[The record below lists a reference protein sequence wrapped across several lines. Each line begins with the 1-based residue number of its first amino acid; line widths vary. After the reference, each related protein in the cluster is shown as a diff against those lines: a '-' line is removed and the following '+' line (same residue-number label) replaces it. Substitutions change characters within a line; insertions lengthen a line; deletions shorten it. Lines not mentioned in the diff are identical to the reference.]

1 MKNFKLL
8 TKTSFRLLAL
18 LLCLAASVPQLQ
30 ADVTIFVRGTAPH
43 IYVFNTNGTAP
54 TDGSTNWPGV
64 QMSQSTTSA
73 DGTTWY
79 YVNYEGLNSC
89 SIIFDNGN
97 GGTSNQTWDITGVS
111 GTKYYYSNGSNY
123 YLDLTSVKDK
133 TAYAFFENSSNWSGN
148 LYAHCWNGTYS
159 TNWNGDQMTFVGGTN
174 GGRSVYAWST
184 NAGTPGMII
193 FNNGS
198 SQTGDLTFHNGYYY
212 YNNGNSTNSN
222 YANLSF
228 PTLPV
233 VVADTYVVAGPSSI
247 FGSNWDGSA
256 SANTMTEGNDGN
268 YTLTLNNV
276 SLTASTSYEYKVVK
290 NGSQWIPSGDNLT
303 FNVPLNGSY
312 NITFTFDPSTN
323 TCNVTYS
330 LQTATGGETYTVAG
344 SNTTILGS
352 SWDQTDSN
360 NDMTLVNGVYQLT
373 FNNVVLSDNNPS
385 CEFRVVVNHSWVTAY
400 PSGNASVSGFNGSG
414 TYDIVFTYDPSDNSI
429 TGVAT
434 KHIAY
439 YVVGDNALIGHDWAI
454 ANDTQMTESSGTYTW
469 SKSGI
474 HLTAGD
480 YNLKVK
486 DNNGTWYGDSN
497 NDNVTVNADVN
508 GTYDLSVSFDP
519 STGIVTATLTRTA
532 ADPVY
537 DIYVRYTGSED
548 VQNVYMHVWDTN
560 GDKTS
565 WPGMSL
571 SSMTSTV
578 INGHTYYHVTISSTD
593 QTLGLLFDENGNS
606 GTQTADLTANPG
618 DNYFTYGGGSTVSGP
633 NASADAPTVF
643 YVVGSDT
650 NIFPNEWSMGAGTAM
665 TNNQDGT
672 YTWTSQVHLTPGVNY
687 EYKVRGDDNSWHPD
701 GGNNQ
706 TFNVNVPGTYTLTV
720 TYDSNTGTVTATTTL
735 IAADPISAVYIIGYA
750 NTQQWAAN
758 AGIQMEYDNETGYF
772 TLKNVVL
779 TAMSHFAL
787 ATHLGSNNEDWTTLN
802 ANRLS
807 SDGDSNW
814 LVNDY
819 WLDEDEDRW
828 MPTMDYTS
836 ENHNWY
842 VEQSGA
848 YDFYFNPTNRQ
859 LMIKKSYGKMY
870 ISYGVGWTYENN
882 SVEMSTV
889 DGNIYQATITLTQ
902 GDYFLFS
909 TELSDASAWGATEN
923 GYIINDLM
931 VGFAQELI
939 ENRANNYHF
948 TGATG
953 KYIVVVN
960 KEKGTVILRRA
971 ADATVTK
978 IFLEKTSNVVLDP
991 VGGTYNNQP
1000 VANKR
1005 GGIYAWNKLNLQNVG
1020 HPYDYS
1026 LNNGPTNYTYDGEV
1040 GNGYGGDNYLKDLPD
1055 TTTLDNKQWY
1065 AWSVANSICEFY
1077 FIRTNKD
1084 DKKSQ
1089 KIIRRSG
1096 EIWLTWIDEKATTN
1110 CQDDAVLCDSLYE
1123 VTRDYY
1129 DVSAGGVSDCATML
1143 EDHYYVYYTNT
1154 TGWDS
1159 VYCYAWYEAGNEVIR
1174 FTDEYPGN
1182 KCTFVGY
1189 DENGFEIWCFDF
1201 GLMEDFHAQ
1210 YGDIIPTGVIFD
1222 NGKGGAEQGAEGD
1235 KVREQTGDLVFD
1247 NGACYDYLGMIYLGN
1262 SLNGIINT
1270 GIVNGPKYT
1279 VEDDLIGVYYDENA
1293 VTRIIETDTN
1303 GNPIIDEQTGQP
1315 RHIDVVGALYAK
1327 DIENYSAKSM
1337 QPEGTTDYVYDICA
1351 HPVGGNYT
1359 GGSQIQLERTYYD
1372 QSNWVK
1378 IVLSPNFDNEHIE
1391 STDVTYDREKFDNLN
1406 YELAAQVDGGY
1417 LRQYVDKIIPGGSMS
1432 GNLASNVNPQMHITN
1447 IAQPIT
1453 LSEPYKKNV
1462 YVTGHFNDSVVFSY
1476 VHQDWSPGI
1485 YQGVHKTVP
1494 VLETDENNNT
1504 FVDHMWVS
1512 PELYKMFYVAPKP
1525 QEIAFITWAVF
1536 DHPDKN
1542 VGDPN
1547 YESEPSVP
1555 GAFYAPMNW
1564 DRTGQL
1570 SNGTDPNAPY
1580 GETYGPY
1587 SNGFMQYGAFQ
1598 VNWSL
1603 FEGMEADDSD
1613 NPTNRSQDPWY
1624 RIFKPGQAYKILALI
1639 RYAHDDKGNIEY
1651 KPGVYKGVTIDNE
1664 YDGYNNGYNNED
1676 DGNHVA
1682 NAPRRY
1688 DNMDPVPYNP
1698 EVLADSKFIVFPL
1711 LGSNSESEDG
1721 SSIGNV
1727 TVVKEVV
1734 TPRTAK
1740 SVRYYNLMGVESD
1753 KPFDGLNIVVT
1764 TYSDGSRSSKKI
1776 LR

>member
-18 LLCLAASVPQLQ
+18 LLCLAASVPQLRAYDYTIYMRYTGSGNATNVRIHYWN
-30 ADVTIFVRGTAPH
+30 AD
-43 IYVFNTNGTAP
+43 N
-54 TDGSTNWPGV
+54 STSWPGA
-64 QMSQSTTSA
+64 QMESTT
-73 DGTTWY
+73 
-79 YVNYEGLNSC
+79 
-89 SIIFDNGN
+89 INGVTFYKKTI
-97 GGTSNQTWDITGVS
+97 TSNNSTIGV
-111 GTKYYYSNGSNY
+111 
-123 YLDLTSVKDK
+123 
-133 TAYAFFENSSNWSGN
+133 
-148 LYAHCWNGTYS
+148 
-159 TNWNGDQMTFVGGTN
+159 
-174 GGRSVYAWST
+174 
-184 NAGTPGMII
+184 I
-193 FNNGS
+193 FNMSGS
-198 SQTGDLTFHNGYYY
+198 PQTGDLTAYPGDNYFVYDGNTTATSWYVVGNDTNLFGASWSNNSVGQMVDNGDGTWTWTKTADLTANTTYQYKVH
-212 YNNGNSTNSN
+212 SN
-222 YANLSF
+222 YDVWRPNDNQTITVNESGSYTITITF
-228 PTLPV
+228 DGTNVNQTVTSNTPV
-233 VVADTYVVAGPSSI
+233 VNDTYVVAGPTAI
-247 FGSNWDGSA
+247 FGSNWDGTA

-276 SLTASTSYEYKVVK
+276 SLTASTNYEYKVVK

-312 NITFTFDPSTN
+312 NITFTFNPSTN
-323 TCNVTYS
+323 TCEVTYS
-330 LQTATGGETYTVAG
+330 QQTATGGETYTVAG

-352 SWDQTDSN
+352 SWNQTVSN

-373 FNNVVLSDNNPS
+373 FNDVVLSDDNPT
-385 CEFRVVVNHSWVTAY
+385 CDFRVVVNHSWVTAY

-414 TYDIVFTYDPSDNSI
+414 TYDVVFTYDPSDNSV

-454 ANDTQMTESSGTYTW
+454 ADDVQMTASSGTYTW

-474 HLTAGD
+474 HLTAGN

-497 NDNVTVNADVN
+497 NNNVTVNADVN
-508 GTYDLSVSFDP
+508 GTYELSVSFDP
-519 STGIVTATLTRTA
+519 STSIVTATLTRTA
-532 ADPVY
+532 SDPVY

-560 GDKTS
+560 GNKTE
-565 WPGMSL
+565 WPGMRL
-571 SSMTSTV
+571 STMTSTV
-578 INGHTYYHVTISSTD
+578 INGHTYYHATISSTD
-593 QTLGLLFDENGNS
+593 QTLNLLFDENGNS

-633 NASADAPTVF
+633 NASADPATVF

-650 NIFPNEWSMGAGTAM
+650 SIFPNEWSIGAGTAM
-665 TNNQDGT
+665 TDNQDGT
-672 YTWTSQVHLTPGVNY
+672 YTWTSQVHLTPGVDY
-687 EYKVRGDDNSWHPD
+687 EYKVRGDDNSWHPAGD
-701 GGNNQ
+701 NQ
-706 TFNVNVPGTYTLTV
+706 TFNVNVPGTYTLTI
-720 TYDSNTGTVTATTTL
+720 TYDSNTGTVTATTVL
-735 IAADPISAVYIIGYA
+735 VAADPISTVYIIGYA

-758 AGIQMEYDNETGYF
+758 AGIQMEYDNETGYY

-779 TAMSHFAL
+779 TGMSHFAL
-787 ATHLGSNNEDWTTLN
+787 ATHLGSNNNDWATLN

-807 SDGDSNW
+807 SDGNSNW
-814 LVNDY
+814 LVDDY
-819 WLDEDEDRW
+819 WLDENEDRW
-828 MPTMDYTS
+828 MNTQTYSD

-870 ISYGVGWTYENN
+870 ISYGVGWNFEDN

-889 DGNIYQATITLTQ
+889 DGNIYQTTITLTQ

-909 TELSDASAWGATEN
+909 TALSLETAWGATEN
-923 GYIINDLM
+923 GYVITDLM
-931 VGFAQELI
+931 VGFAQKLKEH
-939 ENRANNYHF
+939 ETNNYHF

-960 KEKGTVILRRA
+960 KKNKTVILRRA

-978 IFLEKTSNVVLDP
+978 IFLEKTSNVTLDP
-991 VGGTYNNQP
+991 TGGTYNH
-1000 VANKR
+1000 VAVEGKR

-1026 LNNGPTNYTYDGEV
+1026 PNNGPTNYTYDGEV

-1055 TTTLDNKQWY
+1055 TTTIDQKQWY

-1077 FIRTNKD
+1077 FIRTNKE

-1096 EIWLTWIDEKATTN
+1096 EIWLTWIDEKATSN

-1159 VYCYAWYEAGNEVIR
+1159 VYCYAWYEVGNQVIQ
-1174 FTDEYPGN
+1174 FTEQYPGN

-1189 DENGFEIWCFDF
+1189 DENGFEIWCYDF

-1210 YGDIIPTGVIFD
+1210 YGDIIPTNVIFD
-1222 NGKGGAEQGAEGD
+1222 NGKGGADEGAEGD
-1235 KVREQTGDLVFD
+1235 KVREQTGDLLFD

-1293 VTRIIETDTN
+1293 VTRIIETDMN
-1303 GNPIIDEQTGQP
+1303 GHPILDEQTGKP
-1315 RHIDVVGALYAK
+1315 KHIDVVGALYAK

-1378 IVLSPNFDNEHIE
+1378 IVISPNFDNQHIE
-1391 STDVTYDREKFDNLN
+1391 STDVTYDREKFDDLDFSDVIK
-1406 YELAAQVDGGY
+1406 VDGGY
-1417 LRQYVDKIIPGGSMS
+1417 LSQYVNKIIPGGSMS
-1432 GNLASNVNPQMHITN
+1432 GNLVSNVNPQMHITN
-1447 IAQPIT
+1447 IAQPIA

-1485 YQGVHKTVP
+1485 YQGVHKTIP
-1494 VLETDENNNT
+1494 VYETDENNNT
-1504 FVDHMWVS
+1504 YVDHMWVS

-1547 YESEPSVP
+1547 YESEPNVP

-1603 FEGMEADDSD
+1603 FEGMEADNSD

-1651 KPGVYKGVTIDNE
+1651 KPGVYKGVTTDDE
-1664 YDGYNNGYNNED
+1664 YDGYNDGYNEQDN
-1676 DGNHVA
+1676 GNHVA

-1734 TPRTAK
+1734 TPRTAV
-1740 SVRYYNLMGVESD
+1740 SVSYYNLMGVESD

-1764 TYSDGSRSSKKI
+1764 TYSDGSRTSKKI
-1776 LR
+1776 MR